1 MHAVSSYWQS
11 LFQAEASPGFA
22 KRQLRS
28 DAGMMEVFRLQAG
41 DFTAVVSSHG
51 ARLLSFS
58 HRESPDIVV
67 SPQSLDAVLS
77 DQAYMGASVGRVCNR
92 IRRGELPR
100 PGMEPLFLSQNEGP
114 NHLHGGIQ
122 GFDKKFWRL
131 LEQQH
136 DATQSRLTL
145 AYLSQDG
152 EEGYPG
158 AVAVKAVFE
167 LNADGDLRIDYESHS
182 LTQRTPINLT
192 QHAYWN
198 LGGFQAEAVGTTHS
212 MLSPCDRIL
221 ETDEAAL
228 PTGRITSLDGHPFDF
243 RQRKQLIA
251 PDSPYQ
257 GLNHFFIQP
266 DHLQD
271 GTLRT
276 LAEILHEAS
285 RRRLTVRTNQPGLQ
299 IYTGDYLQKPLRPF
313 QGFCLEASGY
323 VDAPHHEHF
332 PSIWVDAGGR
342 LQQTTV
348 YHFTPFDV
356 S

>member
-1 MHAVSSYWQS
+1 MQAVPSYWQS
-11 LFQAEASPGFA
+11 LFLAEASPGFA
-22 KRQLRS
+22 RRQLRN
-28 DAGMMEVFRLQAG
+28 DAGMMEIFRLQAG
-41 DFTAVVSSHG
+41 DFTAVVSSYG
-51 ARLLSFS
+51 ARLLSFA
-58 HRESPDIVV
+58 HRNGPDIVV
-67 SPQSLDAVLS
+67 SPQSLDAVLA

-100 PGMEPLFLSQNEGP
+100 PGLEPLFLSRNEGP
-114 NHLHGGIQ
+114 NHLHGGVQ

-136 DATQSRLTL
+136 DALSSRLTL

-167 LNADGDLRIDYESHS
+167 LNTDGALRLDYESHS
-182 LTQRTPINLT
+182 LTHRTPINLT

-198 LGGFQAEAVGTTHS
+198 LGGFQAESIGTTHS
-212 MLSPCDRIL
+212 MISPCDRIL
-221 ETDEAAL
+221 ETDDAAL
-228 PTGRITSLDGHPFDF
+228 PTGCITSLDGHPFDF
-243 RQRKQLIA
+243 RCRKQLIA
-251 PDSPYQ
+251 SGSPYQ
-257 GLNHFFIQP
+257 GINHYFIQP
-266 DHLQD
+266 EHLQD

-276 LAEILHEAS
+276 IAEISHEHS
-285 RRRLTVRTNQPGLQ
+285 KRCLVVRTNQPGLQ

-323 VDAPHHEHF
+323 VDAPHHTSF

-342 LQQTTV
+342 VQQTTL
-348 YHFTPFDV
+348 YHFTPDDGI
-356 S
+356 